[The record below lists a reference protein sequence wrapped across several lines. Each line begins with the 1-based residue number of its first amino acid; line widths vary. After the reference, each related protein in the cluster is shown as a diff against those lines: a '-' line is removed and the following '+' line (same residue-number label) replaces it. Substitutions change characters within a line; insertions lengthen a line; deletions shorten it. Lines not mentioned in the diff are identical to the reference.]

1 MGWSQA
7 KRLGPAHGDALGLE
21 DVHEGL
27 DVVLGLPEHVQ
38 RPAFAALALEEVPLR
53 LVVDHG
59 RRDGLPRRDEGVL
72 DDTDDDLLERIPLVE
87 GVDDAA
93 RGRGPV
99 DKNSPGLTV
108 TLLGTLGRAARSRAA
123 PAAPVSYTH

>member
-72 DDTDDDLLERIPLVE
+72 DDTDDDLLERVPLVE

-93 RGRGPV
+93 RGRRLGVCGQGLAGAHGYTPPYAR
-99 DKNSPGLTV
+99 PG
-108 TLLGTLGRAARSRAA
+108 
-123 PAAPVSYTH
+123 